1 MSTDG
6 FAWASAWAKKGPGRG
21 LQMRDSWARRFA
33 PSGVFLRALV
43 NENAWITSG
52 CRPEMPVY
60 YSGSRV
66 FLVMSPVTTAIRL
79 AKAKDKGKQIRCLSN
94 IKQLLF
100 ATQMYADD
108 QENDTL
114 PPIEDTTTTTWR
126 VYLFDYVGGTL
137 KVYDCLSELED
148 RYSEAP

>member
-6 FAWASAWAKKGPGRG
+6 FVWPSAWAKKGLGRG

-66 FLVMSPVTTAIRL
+66 FLAKSPVTTAIRL
-79 AKAKDKGKQIRCLSN
+79 DEAKSLRLAGLLWPEARERVEQSAYRTVERVGKGQV
-94 IKQLLF
+94 LLV
-100 ATQMYADD
+100 ATEPGNRAQQRATARMMANAVVYGPGLGAS
-108 QENDTL
+108 
-114 PPIEDTTTTTWR
+114 PPLGW
-126 VYLFDYVGGTL
+126 
-137 KVYDCLSELED
+137 
-148 RYSEAP
+148 